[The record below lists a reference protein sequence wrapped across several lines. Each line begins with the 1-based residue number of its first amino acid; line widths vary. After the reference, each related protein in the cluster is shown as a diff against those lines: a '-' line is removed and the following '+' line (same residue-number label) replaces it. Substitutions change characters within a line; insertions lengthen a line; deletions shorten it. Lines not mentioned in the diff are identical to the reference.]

1 MKLTRISFVYI
12 QDAES
17 KTEESSELYWVWWQ
31 SVSYIIDNNNNYV
44 QLIEA
49 LKQLA
54 LIP

>member
-12 QDAES
+12 QDVES
-17 KTEESSELYWVWWQ
+17 KNWGIIWVRWQ
-31 SVSYIIDNNNNYV
+31 SISYIIDNNNNYV